1 MATNVA
7 TDEPIPD
14 TGNLIVTKK
23 VTESDGTESTDNN
36 VFKFDIE
43 FTSDNAGTTAALA
56 EKKDYGDVTVEN
68 GKGSFYLSNGQQVK
82 MTGLPAGISYKITE
96 AENTDYEVSWT
107 ADSGVITKD
116 AETTAICVNKKK
128 PKEEVKRQSLTVKK
142 EVKEAKNGAEESF
155 VFHAAFEGLEEN
167 AEYKYK
173 KGEAETVFSSDETG
187 AADVSFELKDK
198 ESVIFEGLPVG
209 SKYQITEDGN
219 SYAASY
225 ELTDFVNAV
234 QQKQNNDEV
243 NKSLSTGTE
252 IVDADE
258 NAVVTFI
265 NTGKEPDVPETK
277 TTKIRIKKVW
287 SDNESKTRP
296 ATFDKFLVMDSQA
309 NVPNATFSYAVTAGN
324 AKAYSVADKKFQ
336 VLAGVD
342 ADKITMAG
350 VGEGAEANKIVFKQG
365 DGSDTHDTTKDK
377 YVKDLA
383 AGKKYALK
391 TATLDF
397 SKVQFTEPG
406 VYRYVITESGT
417 NQAITNDAD
426 LTRVLDVYVNDAS
439 TDTDG
444 ALTKKLTIAG
454 YVLHSNEND
463 EPDVAAGADFGSA
476 GAYVATKSQG
486 FTNSYDTSD
495 LTLRKQ
501 VTGNQASRDKY
512 FEFTLNI
519 DKAQPNTK
527 YDVVIDDAD
536 ATSKAN
542 AATIDA
548 NAGQA
553 NVTSIT
559 TDGAGKATQKFYLQ
573 HGQQITVQGLA
584 KDTTYAVTENTE
596 DYKSTANTAAA
607 PVVDV
612 KADTISAEVNG
623 TIASK
628 DLTTGY
634 LNTRDGVIPTGVIM
648 AVAPF
653 AVVTILGGAGV
664 VTMVM
669 KKNKKEDE

>member
-1 MATNVA
+1 MKTAMSMAVA
-7 TDEPIPD
+7 AAMMLTAVPV
-14 TGNLIVTKK
+14 GAA
-23 VTESDGTESTDNN
+23 
-36 VFKFDIE
+36 
-43 FTSDNAGTTAALA
+43 AGTN
-56 EKKDYGDVTVEN
+56 YGAT
-68 GKGSFYLSNGQQVK
+68 
-82 MTGLPAGISYKITE
+82 I
-96 AENTDYEVSWT
+96 
-107 ADSGVITKD
+107 
-116 AETTAICVNKKK
+116 
-128 PKEEVKRQSLTVKK
+128 
-142 EVKEAKNGAEESF
+142 
-155 VFHAAFEGLEEN
+155 EG
-167 AEYKYK
+167 
-173 KGEAETVFSSDETG
+173 
-187 AADVSFELKDK
+187 
-198 ESVIFEGLPVG
+198 
-209 SKYQITEDGN
+209 
-219 SYAASY
+219 
-225 ELTDFVNAV
+225 
-234 QQKQNNDEV
+234 
-243 NKSLSTGTE
+243 
-252 IVDADE
+252 
-258 NAVVTFI
+258 
-265 NTGKEPDVPETK
+265 TK
-277 TTKIRIKKVW
+277 TT
-287 SDNESKTRP
+287 
-296 ATFDKFLVMDSQA
+296 TFDKFLLMDSQA

-342 ADKITMAG
+342 ADKVTMAG

-365 DGSDTHDTTKDK
+365 DGSDAHDTTKDA

-397 SKVQFTEPG
+397 SAVQFTEPG
-406 VYRYVITESGT
+406 VYRYIITEDGT
-417 NQAITNDAD
+417 NQGITNDAD

-439 TDTDG
+439 ANVDG
-444 ALTKKLTIAG
+444 AFTKKLTIAG

-463 EPDVAAGADFGSA
+463 APDVAAGDEFGST

-519 DKAQPNTK
+519 AAAQPNTK

-548 NAGQA
+548 NAGQT

-573 HGQQITVQGLA
+573 HDQQVTVQGLA

-607 PVVDV
+607 KVVEI
-612 KADTISAEVNG
+612 KAGTESAPVNG

-634 LNTRDGVIPTGVIM
+634 LNTRDGVIPTGIVM

-653 AVVTILGGAGV
+653 AAVTLLGGAGAA
-664 VTMVM
+664 TIVM
-669 KKNKKEDE
+669 KKKSRKEDGSEEE